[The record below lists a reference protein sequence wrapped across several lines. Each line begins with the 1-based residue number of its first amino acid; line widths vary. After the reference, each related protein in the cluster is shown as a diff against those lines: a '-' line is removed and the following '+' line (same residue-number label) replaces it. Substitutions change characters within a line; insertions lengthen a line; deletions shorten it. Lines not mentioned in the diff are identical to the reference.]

1 MNILRS
7 IWAVVAGFVVVVV
20 LSMVTD
26 SILEKLGIFPP
37 LTNPGAYAAWML
49 AAALVYRSAY
59 TILGG
64 YVTARLAPR
73 NPMRH
78 VYVAMV
84 LGAIGGIA
92 GAIQGWSL
100 GNHWYP
106 VLLAV
111 TGPLF
116 VWLGGLRYT
125 RRMSEQGGIVG

>member
-1 MNILRS
+1 MNILKS
-7 IWAVVAGFVVVVV
+7 IWAVLAGFVVVVA

-26 SILEKLGIFPP
+26 LILEKLGIFPP
-37 LTNPGAYAAWML
+37 QTNPGAYAAWML
-49 AAALVYRSAY
+49 AVALTYRSIY

-64 YVTARLAPR
+64 YVTAWLAPG
-73 NPMRH
+73 NPMTL

-92 GAIQGWSL
+92 GAVNGWSL

-106 VLLAV
+106 VALAV

-116 VWLGGLRYT
+116 VWLGGVLYVSYR
-125 RRMSEQGGIVG
+125 